1 MDGGIGGPMVSL
13 LSPEVR
19 QGLLRVVNYIEDMYG
34 ITVKPV
40 RTTKV

>member
-34 ITVKPV
+34 IQAKPV
-40 RTTKV
+40 SISK

>member
-40 RTTKV
+40 ITSNL